1 MRQVRAVRQVRQ
13 ACPPK
18 RGAKTSVRRWVLIAV
33 LALVP
38 VHAHA
43 QSLTYRGFSEI
54 RLTGYPQTTPR
65 DTDRVLVE
73 GQARF
78 EPAYRPVYW
87 LTFVSSFDA
96 RLDNLRQVER
106 SWRVDIRDR
115 SLQRPSLS
123 VRQAAATVRGRGVT
137 LDVGKQFI
145 RWGKADILAP
155 TDRFA
160 PRDFLQVTDGEFMA
174 VTGARV
180 QFAHGV
186 NAVDVVAVPFFT
198 PSRIP
203 LLNRRW
209 AAVPA
214 SAASFTFVDRA
225 PKFPTRTQFGA
236 RWNVTAP
243 GYELSVS
250 YFDGFNHL
258 PDIATVPLSSQPAI
272 AAVRSYAPLRM
283 GGADAA
289 VPLRWF
295 TIKGEVA
302 LLTTSSRTS
311 DDVLQYVIQVERQ
324 SGELSLVG
332 GYAGEVVTNR
342 RALFGFA
349 PDRGLTRAL
358 LVRAAYTINAVRSV
372 AVEAAVRQTG
382 EGVWVKTEYSQAS
395 GAHWRT
401 TITGTI
407 VGGSSTDFFGQYRRN
422 SHALATL
429 RYSF

>member
-1 MRQVRAVRQVRQ
+1 
-13 ACPPK
+13 
-18 RGAKTSVRRWVLIAV
+18 VLVAV

-43 QSLTYRGFSEI
+43 QTVTYRGFSEI
-54 RLTGYPQTTPR
+54 RFTGYPQATPS
-65 DTDRVLVE
+65 DPDRVALE
-73 GQARF
+73 GRLRF
-78 EPAYRPVYW
+78 EPAYKPADW
-87 LTFVSSFDA
+87 LTFASSFDA
-96 RLDNLRQVER
+96 RLDNLQQVER
-106 SWRVDIRDR
+106 RWRVDIRDR
-115 SLQRPSLS
+115 GLQRPSLS
-123 VRQAAATVRGRGVT
+123 VRQAAATIRGRGVT
-137 LDVGKQFI
+137 VDVGKQFI

-160 PRDFLQVTDGEFMA
+160 PRDFLEVTDGEFMA

-180 QFAHGV
+180 QFARGV

-214 SAASFTFVDRA
+214 SAASFTFVDLDARFPARA
-225 PKFPTRTQFGA
+225 QFGA
-236 RWNVTAP
+236 RWNVAAP
-243 GYELSVS
+243 GYEFSLS

-295 TIKGEVA
+295 TVKGEVA

-311 DDVLQYVIQVERQ
+311 DDVVQYVIQVERQ

-332 GYAGEVVTNR
+332 GYAGEAVTNR

-358 LVRAAYTINAVRSV
+358 LVRAGYTINAVRSV

-382 EGVWVKTEYSQAS
+382 KGVWVKSEYSQAS
-395 GAHWRT
+395 GNHWRT
-401 TITGTI
+401 TVTGTI
-407 VGGSSTDFFGQYRRN
+407 VGGSSADFFGQYRRN
-422 SHALATL
+422 SHVLATL